1 MATYLLVAHQTA
13 ESDELLGSARQL
25 QQEDE
30 DAKFVL
36 LVPATPVTDLL
47 TWERE
52 ETAEIARKKAAA
64 ASARLGQ
71 HGLRILEAK
80 TGDQDPVA
88 AIGDELRE
96 SRHRYAG
103 IVLST
108 LPPGLS
114 RWLNMDVISRAERS
128 FPRHRV
134 IHVLSAPPRRKTD
147 TTA

>member
-13 ESDELLGSARQL
+13 ESDELLGSAKQL
-25 QQEDE
+25 QEEDPE
-30 DAKFVL
+30 ANFVL

-47 TWERE
+47 TWERD

-64 ASARLGQ
+64 ASARLGE

-80 TGDQDPVA
+80 TGDQNPVA
-88 AIGDELRE
+88 AIGDELLE
-96 SRHRYAG
+96 SQHRYAA

-114 RWLNMDVISRAERS
+114 RWLNMDVISRARRT

-134 IHVLSAPPRRKTD
+134 IHVVSAAPGGTTD
-147 TTA
+147 RTA